1 MGRSGH
7 KSLVDFIT
15 CLNTYLEECKS
26 IIKRFVAIYCRLTS
40 YIQSLSLTIIVNE
53 SSRTVVIMELT
64 CPWDG
69 NIDRSHEYK
78 EGKYSALV
86 TDLSRN
92 FRVRF
97 YPIEVSVRGQVT
109 KRNGARL
116 KSLLYDCCD
125 DSKKL
130 SRELI
135 RGCSKIAL
143 LSSYSIFLARKEPSW
158 GSPSPI
164 VAR

>member
-1 MGRSGH
+1 MAGFLAPHGGVIPPH
-7 KSLVDFIT
+7 IIVTNLKPDLV
-15 CLNTYLEECKS
+15 
-26 IIKRFVAIYCRLTS
+26 
-40 YIQSLSLTIIVNE
+40 IVNE

-116 KSLLYDCCD
+116 KSLLYDCCN